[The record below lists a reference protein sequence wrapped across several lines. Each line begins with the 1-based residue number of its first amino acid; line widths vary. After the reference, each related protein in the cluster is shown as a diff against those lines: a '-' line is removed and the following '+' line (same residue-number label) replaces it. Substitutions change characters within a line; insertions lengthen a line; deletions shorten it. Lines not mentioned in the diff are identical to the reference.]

1 MKVLVVNDERATADS
16 LAEILHRN
24 GHHVLPLYDAV
35 EAMDLAE
42 HLTFDVA
49 LIARKLGQSFLDLGD
64 GLQKMMPRCNI
75 VFVLDPGIIWFARG
89 LLKHGL
95 VKEFEY
101 LPESF
106 KTEDLL
112 KKLGEIASQ
121 RSLHQIETVFSD
133 SPEQF

>member
-1 MKVLVVNDERATADS
+1 MKVLVINDERATADS

-75 VFVLDPGIIWFARG
+75 IFVLDPGIIWFAQG

-106 KTEDLL
+106 KT
-112 KKLGEIASQ
+112 Q